1 MALSLQRTINVVEM
15 LIDFTKKN
23 GKQKLEFL
31 RDNDKTLGDNFLVS
45 IYFLDEIMDDHPEI
59 DEI

>member
-31 RDNDKTLGDNFLVS
+31 RDNGKTLVDNFLVS